1 MGHGKLRKFA
11 ENAGFRCLIQ
21 PEAGAVISHAA
32 DGSFLLKEH
41 PVKGRWN
48 TDIFAKPQPIV
59 LELGCGRGEYTI
71 ALAQRDPSRN
81 YIGVDIKG
89 ARLWKGAKYAEENKL
104 GNVAFLR
111 TRIEFIE
118 AFFAREEVSEIW
130 LTFSDPQLH
139 AENNRLT
146 SPRFLGRYRSFL
158 SPGGRV
164 NLKTDSTFLY
174 EYSLAVARKNGLRI
188 FSATPDLYSTPPSAL
203 VAASGVVP
211 VAASEES
218 SVAASGVVP
227 GVSSEVSSVSAF
239 DLSPEAVRA
248 LYEVQTYYES
258 MFLSQGIKIKFL
270 AFGLDHEGAFLSP
283 DKSEFD
289 PEYWLAVE
297 GPRRTFGHNPAPSAS
312 TSEK

>member
-32 DGSFLLKEH
+32 DGSFLLKDH

-48 TDIFAKPQPIV
+48 TDIFSKPQPIV

-118 AFFAREEVSEIW
+118 AFFARKEVSEIW

-146 SPRFLGRYRSFL
+146 SPRFLARYRSFL

-203 VAASGVVP
+203 VAAS
-211 VAASEES
+211 
-218 SVAASGVVP
+218 
-227 GVSSEVSSVSAF
+227 EVSSVSAS
-239 DLSPEAVRA
+239 DLFPEAVRA

>member
-146 SPRFLGRYRSFL
+146 SPRFLARYCSFL

-188 FSATPDLYSTPPSAL
+188 FSATPDLYSTPPLAL

-211 VAASEES
+211 GVA
-218 SVAASGVVP
+218 
-227 GVSSEVSSVSAF
+227 SEVSSVSAF
-239 DLSPEAVRA
+239 DLFPEAVRA

-297 GPRRTFGHNPAPSAS
+297 GPRRTFGHNPAPKAS

>member
-146 SPRFLGRYRSFL
+146 SPRFLARYCSFL

-188 FSATPDLYSTPPSAL
+188 FSATPDLYSTPPLAL

-211 VAASEES
+211 RVA
-218 SVAASGVVP
+218 
-227 GVSSEVSSVSAF
+227 SEVSSVSAF
-239 DLSPEAVRA
+239 DLFPEAVRA